1 MSDIEIGH
9 GNFGYGLPLLKVL
22 DVESHNVKALYRQAQ
37 AYMETT
43 DLDFAELDVKKALE
57 LDNRK
62 QRGEV
67 NTKDTETTSGSMQQ
81 RDAKLYSN
89 MFVRMRKET
98 TAEVKIG
105 TGDQCNRSQLLE
117 HLFVFHKN
125 IVLTLFWMLHF
136 YLN

>member
-1 MSDIEIGH
+1 MLVDASNVRWD
-9 GNFGYGLPLLKVL
+9 FQVL

-62 QRGEV
+62 QVSWSAISIIIEDNYCALLFLSFNHVHFQRGEV

-98 TAEVKIG
+98 TAEVKVMFS
-105 TGDQCNRSQLLE
+105 DN
-117 HLFVFHKN
+117 F
-125 IVLTLFWMLHF
+125 
-136 YLN
+136 

>member
-1 MSDIEIGH
+1 MNNYERIEAAGKKKEE
-9 GNFGYGLPLLKVL
+9 GNRLFKGEKYRQAIRKYNNKVL

-62 QRGEV
+62 QVSR
-67 NTKDTETTSGSMQQ
+67 SAISSMQQ

-89 MFVRMRKET
+89 MFVRMRKGT
-98 TAEVKIG
+98 TAEVKVMFS
-105 TGDQCNRSQLLE
+105 DN
-117 HLFVFHKN
+117 F
-125 IVLTLFWMLHF
+125 
-136 YLN
+136 